1 MVHGQGSIGIAST
14 GSIGAKSLD
23 DQGETIATSNSASL
37 LEVQQTKQQVQED
50 QMLNLLKP
58 GKCLSMCNAG
68 ALDAA
73 RVGVCCLR
81 VTWAVTCQRQENS
94 KSEEDFESQTSRAV
108 AHSASFPNCLHR
120 VFHRPFH
127 PVFASC
133 VAMCF
138 SPNSVLLGVLNAFLR
153 CPPWCWMVCLPSRG
167 SCLPLSPIV
176 PLLVSLCW
184 MVCPPSRGSCL
195 PLSPIKK
202 WRNGCSGEYMFI
214 VQLLCFSVGV
224 QCFNFMVAVDVF

>member
-1 MVHGQGSIGIAST
+1 MAPSKFKPRNGSWPR
-14 GSIGAKSLD
+14 LD
-23 DQGETIATSNSASL
+23 WHRIYRINWGEISWRSRRDNCIQWRHPIQPLSWRYNS
-37 LEVQQTKQQVQED
+37 VQQTKQTKQTKQQVQED

-68 ALDAA
+68 NLDAA
-73 RVGVCCLR
+73 RVGVYCLR

-108 AHSASFPNCLHR
+108 AHSASLPNCLHR
-120 VFHRPFH
+120 VFHRAFH

-138 SPNSVLLGVLNAFLR
+138 SPNSVLLGILNAFLR
-153 CPPWCWMVCLPSRG
+153 CPPWCWMVCSPSRG

-195 PLSPIKK
+195 PSLP
-202 WRNGCSGEYMFI
+202 
-214 VQLLCFSVGV
+214 
-224 QCFNFMVAVDVF
+224 

>member
-1 MVHGQGSIGIAST
+1 M
-14 GSIGAKSLD
+14 
-23 DQGETIATSNSASL
+23 ATSNSASL
-37 LEVQQTKQQVQED
+37 LEVQQTKQTKQQVQED

-58 GKCLSMCNAG
+58 GKFPSMCNAG

-73 RVGVCCLR
+73 RVGVYCLR

-108 AHSASFPNCLHR
+108 ARSASLPNCLHR
-120 VFHRPFH
+120 VFHRAFH

-138 SPNSVLLGVLNAFLR
+138 APNSVLLGILNAFLR
-153 CPPWCWMVCLPSRG
+153 CPPWCWMVCSPSRG

-184 MVCPPSRGSCL
+184 MVCPPSGKPGFWGVYVHCSVVMFLCWGS
-195 PLSPIKK
+195 
-202 WRNGCSGEYMFI
+202 MF
-214 VQLLCFSVGV
+214 
-224 QCFNFMVAVDVF
+224 